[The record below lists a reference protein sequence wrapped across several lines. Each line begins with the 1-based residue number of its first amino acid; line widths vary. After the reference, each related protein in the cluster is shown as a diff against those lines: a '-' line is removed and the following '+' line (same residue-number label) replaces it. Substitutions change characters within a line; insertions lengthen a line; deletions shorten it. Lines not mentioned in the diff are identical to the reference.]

1 MLAVALGCRSTPR
14 AQPPAA
20 LDAGAGIV
28 DAAIVDATIVDAT
41 TVDAT
46 TVDVDAAVDAAA
58 PYRVRLPAI
67 SADGRTL
74 AIDHAYLDARERSIE
89 QVDFLAVPGLARR
102 TRLEVATSYWEPTA
116 ADAARRAQMIA
127 QVDARLAAGAFRAM
141 AWVDAQ
147 PSPDELQLRWRTASL
162 DADYD
167 VATGRLALRPT
178 TGAPRTITLAPR
190 RIRCAQLS
198 PLDPTRASQPPW
210 LVTLA
215 YDAGTRLAL
224 VSSGFPTDHGMCG
237 VDPVL
242 QIVRLP

>member
-1 MLAVALGCRSTPR
+1 M
-14 AQPPAA
+14 
-20 LDAGAGIV
+20 
-28 DAAIVDATIVDAT
+28 
-41 TVDAT
+41 
-46 TVDVDAAVDAAA
+46 
-58 PYRVRLPAI
+58 RLPAI